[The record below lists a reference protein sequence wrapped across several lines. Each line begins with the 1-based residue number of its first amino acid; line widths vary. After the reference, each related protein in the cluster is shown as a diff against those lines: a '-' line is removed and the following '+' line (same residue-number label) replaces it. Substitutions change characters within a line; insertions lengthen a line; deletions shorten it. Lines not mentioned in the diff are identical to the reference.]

1 MINES
6 KVLILPNKGNIPT
19 MKEVE
24 KKYDLYDR
32 FCTYFLF
39 KKKNIP
45 NTDCEKKMVHP
56 EIKNHYVK
64 F

>member
-1 MINES
+1 MVNEN

-19 MKEVE
+19 MKELE
-24 KKYDLYDR
+24 KKYDLYEKI
-32 FCTYFLF
+32 CTFFLF
-39 KKKNIP
+39 RKNSNP
-45 NTDCEKKMVHP
+45 NTPSEKQMVHP